1 MCKTK
6 MVKVEGTMPEG
17 FLDELIE
24 GYIFS
29 LKTDDNA
36 KEKWKLLDKVDI
48 REVITTLFTR

>member
-48 REVITTLFTR
+48 REVE